1 MHTQPFAFSSHRVNS
16 PLSLNP
22 SSFVSMLLK
31 SLSISW
37 GVTIPSLLKSQNRK
51 MASSNPA
58 GGGGVGGWCI
68 KKDVLNAALNER
80 MNERMNKRNLFTNSY
95 NLGTHSCVTFDP
107 SSRSHLRGN
116 YMHYV
121 DTHVTFLQQYNGKC
135 NVMVDTAV
143 RV

>member
-1 MHTQPFAFSSHRVNS
+1 
-16 PLSLNP
+16 
-22 SSFVSMLLK
+22 MLLK

-51 MASSNPA
+51 MSSSYP
-58 GGGGVGGWCI
+58 GGGGWGGGMVY
-68 KKDVLNAALNER
+68 KKERHSVLNAALNEQG
-80 MNERMNKRNLFTNSY
+80 NERMNKRNLFTNSY